1 LFSGCIGYVTP
12 GGDFDFNVVIR
23 SLFYHETKKLVSFK
37 AGGGITFNSDAENE
51 YEESLLKAA
60 AIKRILEQY

>member
-1 LFSGCIGYVTP
+1 
-12 GGDFDFNVVIR
+12 
-23 SLFYHETKKLVSFK
+23 LFYHETKKLVSFK